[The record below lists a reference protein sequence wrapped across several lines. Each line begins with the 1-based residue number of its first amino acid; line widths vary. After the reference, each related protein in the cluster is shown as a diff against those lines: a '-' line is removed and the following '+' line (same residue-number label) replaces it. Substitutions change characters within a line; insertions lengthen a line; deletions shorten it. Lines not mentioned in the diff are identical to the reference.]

1 MMTLRPSDKR
11 GLASF
16 GWLKSRHSF
25 SFGDYHDPS
34 HMGFSVLRVIN
45 EDRIQGGTGFP
56 THGHRDMEIISYV
69 LEGALDHKDSMG
81 TASTILPGEVQRM
94 SAGAGVRHSEQNHLK
109 DKETHFFQIWIIPEA
124 EGLKPGYAQKDFSKE
139 LAQGKLFLAASK
151 DGREGSITLNQD
163 ADLYIAQ
170 AKAGTKLDLPSRR
183 GGKGWLQ
190 LASGALKIGGQKLSE
205 GDGLALSDES
215 PLSVQVDKDSHF
227 LYFDL
232 PA

>member
-69 LEGALDHKDSMG
+69 LE
-81 TASTILPGEVQRM
+81 
-94 SAGAGVRHSEQNHLK
+94 
-109 DKETHFFQIWIIPEA
+109 
-124 EGLKPGYAQKDFSKE
+124 
-139 LAQGKLFLAASK
+139 
-151 DGREGSITLNQD
+151 
-163 ADLYIAQ
+163 
-170 AKAGTKLDLPSRR
+170 
-183 GGKGWLQ
+183 
-190 LASGALKIGGQKLSE
+190 
-205 GDGLALSDES
+205 
-215 PLSVQVDKDSHF
+215 
-227 LYFDL
+227 
-232 PA
+232 